1 MNGGYYRY
9 DLGEG
14 VSVISLNSILMNTKN
29 DKGESQSVK
38 DQLAW
43 LEAQLKDE
51 SRRFILQMHIP
62 PGHWYQLG
70 EDTYWKDEYMASY
83 LGVISN
89 ASNVL
94 LMMSAHAHPGEVRA
108 PVSSRYP
115 NLALPIVM
123 NPSVSPIGLMMPSYA
138 ILEIPKADAPK
149 IIWRSL
155 DLLQYYMTQLPIYT
169 TTDLQA

>member
-9 DLGEG
+9 DLVEG
-14 VSVISLNSILMNTKN
+14 VSVLSLNSILMNTKN
-29 DKGESQSVK
+29 SQEESQSVK

-43 LEAQLKDE
+43 LEVQLKDE

-70 EDTYWKDEYMASY
+70 EEVYWKDEYMSSY
-83 LGVISN
+83 LGVLSN
-89 ASNVL
+89 ATNIL

-115 NLALPIVM
+115 QLALPIIM

-138 ILEIPKADAPK
+138 VLDVPKTETAPK
-149 IIWRSL
+149 VIWRSL
-155 DLLQYYMTQLPIYT
+155 NLL
-169 TTDLQA
+169 